1 MTIITEQNVA
11 FNYSTFFSF
20 HLESS
25 LMHEH
30 TCINCKYWYK
40 TQSVW
45 TPTQCLV
52 SSPLS
57 VPTVTDGVSDNFI
70 TASPGLE
77 PGATEP
83 ESRQLSHT
91 QNREQNVSTS
101 ILFALIIAW
110 QFIFLQILALYL
122 SNIHQI
128 LLLTLQ
134 GFCGYFIHFPKS
146 TDIDWLF
153 VWT

>member
-1 MTIITEQNVA
+1 MQ
-11 FNYSTFFSF
+11 
-20 HLESS
+20 
-25 LMHEH
+25 
-30 TCINCKYWYK
+30 
-40 TQSVW
+40 
-45 TPTQCLV
+45 
-52 SSPLS
+52 
-57 VPTVTDGVSDNFI
+57 TVTDGVSDNFI

-101 ILFALIIAW
+101 ILFALIIAC

-146 TDIDWLF
+146 TDID
-153 VWT
+153 

>member
-1 MTIITEQNVA
+1 MR
-11 FNYSTFFSF
+11 
-20 HLESS
+20 
-25 LMHEH
+25 
-30 TCINCKYWYK
+30 
-40 TQSVW
+40 
-45 TPTQCLV
+45 
-52 SSPLS
+52 
-57 VPTVTDGVSDNFI
+57 TVTDGVSDNFI

-122 SNIHQI
+122 SNTHQIQI
-128 LLLTLQ
+128 LLVTLQ

-146 TDIDWLF
+146 TDID
-153 VWT
+153 